1 MTPFEEIKKKVNK
14 ELHNKI
20 PKKWK
25 KIGDILIADFS
36 ILDKKID
43 LW

>member
-1 MTPFEEIKKKVNK
+1 MNPFEKIKHKVNK
-14 ELHNKI
+14 KLHNKI

-36 ILDKKID
+36 NLKKTIEVK
-43 LW
+43 

>member
-1 MTPFEEIKKKVNK
+1 MNPFENIKNKVNK
-14 ELHNKI
+14 KLHNKI

-36 ILDKKID
+36 NLEKND
-43 LW
+43 LGK

>member
-1 MTPFEEIKKKVNK
+1 MNPFENIKNKVNK
-14 ELHNKI
+14 KLHNKI

-36 ILDKKID
+36 NLGKKRYR
-43 LW
+43 